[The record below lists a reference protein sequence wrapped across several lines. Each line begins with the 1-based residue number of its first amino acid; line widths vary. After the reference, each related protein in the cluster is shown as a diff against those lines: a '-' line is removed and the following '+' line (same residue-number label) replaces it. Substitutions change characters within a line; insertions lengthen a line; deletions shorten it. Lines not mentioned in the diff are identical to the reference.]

1 MAWFNYFMEKEPC
14 TKFCGVLISSHEV
27 MKLQSFESTVS
38 DAISANVQYILPLVS
53 FTYICYFYEKNFFT
67 QFMVFL
73 TISHE
78 LMKLLSF
85 E

>member
-1 MAWFNYFMEKEPC
+1 MEKEPC
-14 TKFCGVLISSHEV
+14 TKFCGVLISSHKV

-53 FTYICYFYEKNFFT
+53 FTYICYFYEKKFFT

-78 LMKLLSF
+78 LLKLLSF

>member
-1 MAWFNYFMEKEPC
+1 MEKEPC

-27 MKLQSFESTVS
+27 IKLQSFESTVS

-53 FTYICYFYEKNFFT
+53 FTYICYFYEKIFFT

>member
-1 MAWFNYFMEKEPC
+1 MEKEPC

-27 MKLQSFESTVS
+27 IKLQSFESTVS

-53 FTYICYFYEKNFFT
+53 FTYICYFYEKSFFT